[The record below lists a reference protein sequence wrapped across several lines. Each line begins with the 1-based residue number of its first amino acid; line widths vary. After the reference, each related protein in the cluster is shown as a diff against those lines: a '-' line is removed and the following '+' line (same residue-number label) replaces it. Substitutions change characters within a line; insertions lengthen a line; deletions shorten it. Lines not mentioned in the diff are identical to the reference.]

1 MDINIDSQDK
11 IYTQNLTNYSTWL
24 RNMTPQ
30 YKHQPQVHTTPD
42 KTYKHSQ
49 VINTYR
55 NTQRKRYDYKFRD
68 NNYED
73 SSFCALPQTLI
84 ARFVC

>member
-11 IYTQNLTNYSTWL
+11 IYTQNLTNYSSWL

-49 VINTYR
+49 VINT
-55 NTQRKRYDYKFRD
+55 
-68 NNYED
+68 
-73 SSFCALPQTLI
+73 
-84 ARFVC
+84 